1 MRSFGQGRESVR
13 HNRIWRLEQLQL
25 RHVFELTKSGSTW
38 KETILHAFLG
48 SSQKDGY
55 LSQAGLSF
63 DTAGNLYGTTQY
75 GGLNNQGSAFQLQ
88 PSKTGWKYRVIH
100 SFSSLNGDG
109 YEPVGG
115 ITQGADGFYYGTTY
129 YGGNAYNAGTMYRLF
144 QARNTWVDRTYST
157 FSKVETESALIPA

>member
-1 MRSFGQGRESVR
+1 MSKLKLSGGVWTETLLYSFAGGATDGEYPIYSPLVFDKAG
-13 HNRIWRLEQLQL
+13 NLYGTTEYGGSSSCNCGT
-25 RHVFELTKSGSTW
+25 VFELTKSGSTW

-100 SFSSLNGDG
+100 SFSSLNIAKD
-109 YEPVGG
+109 
-115 ITQGADGFYYGTTY
+115 T
-129 YGGNAYNAGTMYRLF
+129 
-144 QARNTWVDRTYST
+144 
-157 FSKVETESALIPA
+157 